1 MPRILTPMIM
11 YCLWQFL
18 TCKVKSL
25 EIHHVEVSQNN
36 FSRCT
41 TNLILDFAISLI
53 HNAILHQKHL
63 LSNMNNQNTKYIR
76 RTRTSSDRLP

>member
-1 MPRILTPMIM
+1 MRM

-18 TCKVKSL
+18 TCNVKSL

-41 TNLILDFAISLI
+41 TNLVLDFAISLI

-63 LSNMNNQNTKYIR
+63 
-76 RTRTSSDRLP
+76 